1 MRTILLATD
10 FSENSKAAAKYAIKL
25 FGTNNVKYLL
35 VNTYYEIS
43 AATTIVASMNDYLRE
58 QSLEGL
64 KDQSDELKNLFSGL
78 NVDTH
83 TYYGEPAR
91 TIGLAAKE
99 EGVEYIVVG
108 TKGASALENFLIG
121 SNTLEIVKSIETP
134 IIMVPGNWSHDAVH
148 QVTFATDLHHL
159 NNVHVLRKLKSV
171 VEKTKAPLVLLNVS
185 ERPVGYEE
193 ALEGFELHN
202 ELEGVDHSFVN
213 VIHSDIVAG
222 IDEYVGNHHVDL
234 LALVARKHTFMERIF
249 RKSVTAE
256 LSKMAHVPMLVLR
269 EN

>member
-10 FSENSKAAAKYAIKL
+10 FSENSKNAANYAIKL
-25 FGTNNVKYLL
+25 FGTNNIKYLL

-64 KDQSDELKNLFSGL
+64 KDQLTELKSQFDGL
-78 NVDTH
+78 NIHTH

-99 EGVEYIVVG
+99 EKVDYIVVG

-121 SNTLEIVKSIETP
+121 SNTLEIVKLVETP
-134 IIMVPGNWSHDAVH
+134 IIMVPGGWNHETIH
-148 QVTFATDLHHL
+148 QITFATDLHHL
-159 NNVHVLRKLKSV
+159 NNVHVLRNLKYIVDKS
-171 VEKTKAPLVLLNVS
+171 KAPLALLNVR
-185 ERPVGYEE
+185 EKAIGYDE

-202 ELEGVDHSFVN
+202 ELEGVEHTFVN
-213 VIHSDIVAG
+213 AINSDVVAG
-222 IDEYVGNHHVDL
+222 IDDYVSNHHVDL
-234 LALVARKHTFMERIF
+234 LALVARKHTFMEKIF

-256 LSKMAHVPMLVLR
+256 LSKLAHVPMLILR